1 MKKMDFCPQN
11 AEMLTASVK
20 GHGLSKLDE
29 ELITEL
35 TYLMEE
41 CFYPKDE
48 LILNKG
54 DFVDGIYFI
63 IDGQVDVT
71 MRSSYS
77 QEFIIEKL
85 FNRCSFGY
93 YTVLQE
99 KKDDKEKPRMKQRY
113 ISRADTVLLRLPVD
127 TLQHMRTR
135 SKVLD
140 SILTQEAKKF
150 PECDFSTFLTYNN
163 QLTKKQLKIKFKRAV
178 RRQVQL
184 KRYKNSMNTLLNIA
198 FFKE

>member
-1 MKKMDFCPQN
+1 MV
-11 AEMLTASVK
+11 TASIK

-140 SILTQEAKKF
+140 SILASEAKKF

-163 QLTKKQLKIKFKRAV
+163 QLTKK
-178 RRQVQL
+178 
-184 KRYKNSMNTLLNIA
+184 
-198 FFKE
+198 